1 MIATV
6 ASRYRRATDLDAAGL
21 TAGAAAWGLLAA
33 RHARLRTVFDLHVM
47 AMATA
52 FLVAMPGAA
61 LVYRALEASGAWT
74 HAACRRL
81 HLRTMAASVLVAL
94 AGGGAMVATH
104 HPHHARSVH
113 AVLGLGTLLLCT
125 AQAGVAL
132 VGGVPTWHRAAGRA
146 LLHLGHAALLTG
158 LALHAGRDGDALLVT
173 AAALAALQGG
183 AAAATAA

>member
-1 MIATV
+1 MIATT
-6 ASRYRRATDLDAAGL
+6 SRYKRATDLDAAGL
-21 TAGAAAWGLLAA
+21 AAGAAAWGLLAA

-113 AVLGLGTLLLCT
+113 AVLGLGTLLLCA

-132 VGGVPTWHRAAGRA
+132 VGVPTWHRAAGRA

-183 AAAATAA
+183 AAAANAA